1 MWECRPSEVGEDWFS
16 TYQAAGSPAPAQ
28 IIYSA
33 EHTRKEPII
42 NHCPSAPSR
51 FPSIPTKPSP
61 VKVSPCETKSN
72 LGMPRVAFL
81 YLLGFDGIS
90 FFSICLGG
98 VWGAADPD
106 ACMREDCHMRAHV
119 LHIHLMCLTF
129 LLWLRIIWHRALV
142 DDGNDL
148 QWRHCYKNH
157 VYYKWSSSWDILRM
171 LPPVHSVSIHRSSQP
186 WTPSLAWSKSHYNI
200 YCKAAGSCHYITWF
214 ALRLWPDVGGV
225 SQSSTFRL
233 RQCVCLVVPADV
245 GTPMIYTITYMIYIF
260 YIITSMIHTYT
271 YIYNILQTWRH
282 VPTHGLLGCAI
293 SSACCTSAWS
303 TCSPRCS
310 VPHHPGT
317 NKN

>member
-186 WTPSLAWSKSHYNI
+186 WTPSLAWSNI
-200 YCKAAGSCHYITWF
+200 I
-214 ALRLWPDVGGV
+214 
-225 SQSSTFRL
+225 
-233 RQCVCLVVPADV
+233 
-245 GTPMIYTITYMIYIF
+245 IIYIAKLQVHA
-260 YIITSMIHTYT
+260 IISHDLHSDSDQMSAVS
-271 YIYNILQTWRH
+271 RS
-282 VPTHGLLGCAI
+282 PRRSGCA
-293 SSACCTSAWS
+293 SASAWS
-303 TCSPRCS
+303 SLRMLA
-310 VPHHPGT
+310 HPWYIQSHT
-317 NKN
+317 WFIYFI